1 MSWYLHSADTAA
13 VPPLRHEI
21 MSYLRHQAD
30 AGSDFASA
38 ELVIGELL
46 SNAVAHT
53 SEQARVSLCWE
64 GDHPVL
70 SVTDLG
76 RTQHRRVRRRRSRVH
91 AGAGAPVATVPP
103 EAMLAEAVL
112 PESILDHVA
121 DEPVLAEG
129 MPDAD
134 IPATAPGTPG
144 LPRPVLPDD
153 LLADSGRG
161 LFIADLLARE
171 LAVRGHGG
179 APMVSATLDLTRR
192 PTDPTPPAGSPDDVP
207 G

>member
-1 MSWYLHSADTAA
+1 MSWYLRSADTAA

-21 MSYLRHQAD
+21 MSYLRHQAE

-53 SEQARVSLCWE
+53 SEQARVSLRWD

-76 RTQHRRVRRRRSRVH
+76 RTQHHRARRRRTRVH
-91 AGAGAPVATVPP
+91 AGAGAPVATVPAETTLS
-103 EAMLAEAVL
+103 EA
-112 PESILDHVA
+112 ILDPLA
-121 DEPVLAEG
+121 DEPDLAEG
-129 MPDAD
+129 MPDAGL
-134 IPATAPGTPG
+134 PAPAPGTPG
-144 LPRPVLPDD
+144 LPRPMLPDD

-161 LFIADLLARE
+161 LFVADLLARH
-171 LAVRGHGG
+171 LAVREHGG

-192 PTDPTPPAGSPDDVP
+192 PAAPPEGATDGHP
-207 G
+207 GALG

>member
-1 MSWYLHSADTAA
+1 MSWYLRTADTAA

-21 MSYLRHQAD
+21 MNYLRHQAD

-53 SEQARVSLCWE
+53 SEQARVSLRWDGE
-64 GDHPVL
+64 HPVL

-76 RTQHRRVRRRRSRVH
+76 RAQHRKVRRRRTRVH
-91 AGAGAPVATVPP
+91 AGAGAPVATLPAEGMLP
-103 EAMLAEAVL
+103 EA
-112 PESILDHVA
+112 ILDPVA
-121 DEPVLAEG
+121 DEPVLADA

-134 IPATAPGTPG
+134 LPATPPMAAA

-161 LFIADLLARE
+161 LFIADLLARH
-171 LAVRGHGG
+171 LAVHEHGG

-192 PTDPTPPAGSPDDVP
+192 PPDPAPLGGVPDGAP